1 MLLQAEEFDM
11 SKDEK
16 NIGEPRTRHLDR
28 DADAT
33 GSGSND
39 REPASGA
46 ERKRASKGDVTDIG
60 TDAQQADGTAA
71 GPSTS

>member
-1 MLLQAEEFDM
+1 MFPQAEEFDM
-11 SKDEK
+11 AKDEK
-16 NIGEPRTRHLDR
+16 DIGEPRSRHHDR
-28 DADAT
+28 DANDT
-33 GSGSND
+33 GSAPSD
-39 REPASGA
+39 RETSRGA